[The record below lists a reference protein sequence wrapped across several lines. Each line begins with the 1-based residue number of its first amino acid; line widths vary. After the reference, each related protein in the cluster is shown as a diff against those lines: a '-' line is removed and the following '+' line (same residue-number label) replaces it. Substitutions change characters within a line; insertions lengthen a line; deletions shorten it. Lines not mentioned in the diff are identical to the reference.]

1 MLSEPKMRKLGS
13 RTYDCAF
20 IGYGCNRSCYRLF
33 IIKSDV
39 LDYNTII

>member
-1 MLSEPKMRKLGS
+1 MKLDS

-20 IGYGCNRSCYRLF
+20 IGYACNSSCYKLL